1 MDLVTEFF
9 VRILPGL
16 IIAFFA
22 ARWAA
27 SKFYAEKSWER
38 KERAYEEIIHALYDL
53 IRYFR
58 IHKEDYGQGTGLA
71 KDKEHELFEKY
82 LSASSSL
89 GKATDI
95 GSFYISGEASEVL
108 RKLREREQ
116 LNYHEEPKFEFFE
129 KEYQGHAEALE
140 SFVSIAKKNLRIK

>member
-1 MDLVTEFF
+1 MDLATEFF
-9 VRILPGL
+9 VRIFPGL
-16 IIAFFA
+16 IIAFLA
-22 ARWAA
+22 ARWTA
-27 SKFYAEKSWER
+27 SRFYAEKSWER

-71 KDKEHELFEKY
+71 EDREAELFQKY

-95 GSFYISGEASEVL
+95 GSFYISNEASDVLHKL
-108 RKLREREQ
+108 RKREQ

-129 KEYQGHAEALE
+129 KEYKDHSEALD
-140 SFVSIAKKNLRIK
+140 SFVSIAKKDLRIK

>member
-1 MDLVTEFF
+1 MDLLTEFF

-38 KERAYEEIIHALYDL
+38 RERAYEEIIHALYEL

-71 KDKEHELFEKY
+71 EDKENELFEKY

-95 GSFYISGEASEVL
+95 GSFYISDEASEVL
-108 RKLREREQ
+108 LKLREREQ
-116 LNYHEEPKFEFFE
+116 LNYYEEPKFEFFE
-129 KEYQGHAEALE
+129 KEYQDHAEALDN
-140 SFVSIAKKNLRIK
+140 FVSIAKKDLRIK